1 MATIKEVSEL
11 AKVSTATVSRVLN
24 GHAYVKEENKLRVFE
39 AMKTLNFKPNASAQA
54 LASNKT
60 NSIGMLVGSFD
71 SPFYG
76 PLMHN
81 VEQQVREKNMHLIV
95 TSGQESLIKEQDS
108 IEFLLAKQVDGLVL
122 HSDKLSDD
130 TLINL
135 LLRHPNTM
143 IVNRLVPEIAE
154 SCIYIDNE
162 QGGRV
167 ATQYLINNGHTEV
180 ACISGQ
186 LSKADSRERLQ
197 GYKNALLAAGLSYN
211 PKYVME
217 GRFDHQGNHE
227 AVRRLLN
234 QAPQITAV
242 FCQNDNIALAVYD
255 VCAERG
261 IAIGKGLSVVGFDNA
276 FHSQHVRPRLTTI
289 DYPVHR
295 IGEVAAK
302 ALLARIDNRKY
313 SPSNSLV
320 PELVERDSVC
330 KLK

>member
-1 MATIKEVSEL
+1 MATIKEVSAL

-24 GHAYVKEENKLRVFE
+24 GHAYVKEANKQRVYE
-39 AMKTLNFKPNASAQA
+39 AMKALNFQPNASAQA

-76 PLMHN
+76 PLMHH

-95 TSGQESLIKEQDS
+95 TSGQESLQKEQDS

-130 TLINL
+130 TLISL

-154 SCIYIDNE
+154 SCIYINNE
-162 QGGRV
+162 QGGMV
-167 ATQYLINNGHTEV
+167 ATQFLIDNGHTEI

-186 LSKADSRERLQ
+186 MSKVDSRDRLQ
-197 GYKNALLAAGLSYN
+197 GYRNALGASGLPYN
-211 PKYVME
+211 PMYVIE
-217 GRFDHQGNHE
+217 GRFDHQGNHD
-227 AVRRLLN
+227 AVRRLLDR
-234 QAPQITAV
+234 APQITAI

-261 IAIGKGLSVVGFDNA
+261 ITIGKELSVIGFDNDS
-276 FHSQHVRPRLTTI
+276 HSQHVRPRLTTI